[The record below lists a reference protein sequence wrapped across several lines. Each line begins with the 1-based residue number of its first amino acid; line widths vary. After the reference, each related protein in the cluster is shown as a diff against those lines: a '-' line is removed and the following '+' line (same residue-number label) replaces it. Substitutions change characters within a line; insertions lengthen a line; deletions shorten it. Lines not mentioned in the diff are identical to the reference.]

1 MKIKYKFLII
11 SIILLGAVS
20 FTPLFVRAQD
30 ENTASLTDETISG
43 DASQALAESADLD
56 NELETLDEVQV
67 DEVKSIPSGF
77 GFWWRNI
84 REWTSV
90 ALTVNPVKKAEK
102 QLKFAEERTRLADYI
117 IKNSADPKVQEKAQ
131 KMLEKANGYMQK
143 IEDKKD
149 DLAKKA
155 DERSQKLLK
164 NITKHYLNKE
174 RILEKIEDKLPPEK
188 LEEFQQT
195 RQQIEARRKNFLDN
209 LQNNP
214 NVTKEIKNK
223 AIDVLSRVEN
233 LQQRREEFR
242 TQQKGI
248 LEEIKAGNQD
258 AKKQFEELRR
268 EKQQK
273 TEQVKEQFKEQKQE
287 IINRIKSG
295 EKEAV
300 EKLKELNQER
310 QKETAKIRE
319 EVKQKAVEF
328 KQEIQQKRKEG
339 LQKIQ
344 ENKEQLK
351 EKIKNIESVDN

>member
-1 MKIKYKFLII
+1 MKVKYKFLII
-11 SIILLGAVS
+11 SVVLLGAVS
-20 FTPLFVRAQD
+20 VPLFIKAQD
-30 ENTASLTDETISG
+30 ENTASLTNETIS
-43 DASQALAESADLD
+43 DEASQALTESAGLD
-56 NELETLDEVQV
+56 DELETLDGVQV
-67 DEVKSIPSGF
+67 DEAKSMPSNF
-77 GFWWRNI
+77 GFWWKNA
-84 REWTSV
+84 REWTSL
-90 ALTVNPVKKAEK
+90 ALTINPVKKAEK
-102 QLKFAEERTRLADYI
+102 QLRFAEERTKLANYI
-117 IKNSADPKVQEKAQ
+117 IQNSTDPKVQEKAQ

-164 NITKHYLNKE
+164 NIAKHYLNKE
-174 RILEKIEDKLPPEK
+174 RLLEKIEDKLPPEK
-188 LEEFQQT
+188 LEEFQQF
-195 RQQIEARRKNFLDN
+195 RQQVKARQKVFLDN